1 MKRSV
6 LIPIGDEQR
15 YNARSSHTIEV
26 PTREEHDNLCDLQ
39 KLGITI
45 DEVRIL
51 LSEWVSRNLG
61 MHDMASKVKFCI
73 ENTMPVAHKSGHIS
87 ITELAIFRKEVKLDN
102 GLPEEIL

>member
-1 MKRSV
+1 MKRSI
-6 LIPIGDEQR
+6 LIPIGYEEPNNQETR
-15 YNARSSHTIEV
+15 LINVST
-26 PTREEHDNLCDLQ
+26 TREYDNLQDLK

-45 DEVRIL
+45 DEVRML

-87 ITELAIFRKEVKLDN
+87 ITELAIFRREVKLDN